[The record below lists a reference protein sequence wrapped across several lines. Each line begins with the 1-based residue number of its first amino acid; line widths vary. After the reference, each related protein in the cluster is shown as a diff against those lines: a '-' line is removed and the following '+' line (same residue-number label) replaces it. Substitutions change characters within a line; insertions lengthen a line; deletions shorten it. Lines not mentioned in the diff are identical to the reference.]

1 MRIDLHCHTKYS
13 YDCYLEPL
21 DLIKRAKEL
30 NLDGI
35 CITEHYSFTL
45 SRHVTNIGE
54 DDGFLI
60 LRGLEISTNMGHL
73 LVYGVKDDSWN
84 TWAKDNYPDIAKV
97 IRNVHQKGGICV
109 PAHPF
114 REWNFLGNAIFTID
128 GFDAFETHNGANSL
142 HANQKAIQAAST
154 LKLPST
160 GGSDC
165 HRIEQVGS
173 AVTEFLNPIK
183 TMDDMIREIKNG
195 NCRGVYIE

>member
-1 MRIDLHCHTKYS
+1 MIIDLHCHTKYS

-21 DLIKRAKEL
+21 DLIKRAKEV

-45 SRHVTNIGE
+45 SRHIANIDQGG
-54 DDGFLI
+54 DFLI

-84 TWAKDNYPDIAKV
+84 TWSRDNYLDIVEV
-97 IRNVHQKGGICV
+97 IRNVHSEGGICV

-114 REWNFLGNAIFTID
+114 RGWDSLGDTIVTID
-128 GFDAFETHNGANSL
+128 GLDALETHNSRTSL
-142 HANQKAIQAAST
+142 DENKKAIRAAYS
-154 LKLPST
+154 LKLPSI

-173 AVTEFLNPIK
+173 VVTEFLNPIK
-183 TMDDMIREIKNG
+183 TMDDMIREIRKG
-195 NCRGVYIE
+195 NCRGLYI

>member
-1 MRIDLHCHTKYS
+1 MLIDLHCHTKYS

-21 DLIKRAKEL
+21 DLIKRAKEV

-45 SRHVTNIGE
+45 SRHIAKIDQGG
-54 DDGFLI
+54 DFLI

-84 TWAKDNYPDIAKV
+84 TWSKDNYLDIFGV
-97 IRNVHQKGGICV
+97 IRNVHLKGGICV

-114 REWNFLGNAIFTID
+114 REWNSLGDAIFNIN
-128 GFDAFETHNGANSL
+128 GFDAFETHNGSNSL
-142 HANQKAIQAAST
+142 DANQKAIRAAYS
-154 LKLPST
+154 LKLPSI

-173 AVTEFLNPIK
+173 VVTEFFNPIT
-183 TMDDMIREIKNG
+183 TMDDMIREIKKG
-195 NCRGVYIE
+195 NCRGLYI